1 MSRLL
6 LQGQTAADVL
16 ALVLTGLLVVLGT
29 LGLLIWLVSLSSR
42 LCRAKPP
49 TTMDPPSLTEAPQPI
64 QQAPHSNSFAAEETA
79 LAAAI
84 GAALAIVLEPEPT
97 KTPALP
103 TDGKEQ
109 PAAFHSNWTAVSI
122 QEQTHPFLPHPERR
136 SS

>member
-16 ALVLTGLLVVLGT
+16 ALVLTGLLVVL
-29 LGLLIWLVSLSSR
+29 IWLVSLSSR
-42 LCRAKPP
+42 LFRAKPP
-49 TTMDPPSLTEAPQPI
+49 TTLDPPSLTEAPQPI

-97 KTPALP
+97 KTPALS
-103 TDGKEQ
+103 TDGREQ
-109 PAAFHSNWTAVSI
+109 SAAFHSNWTAVSI
-122 QEQTHPFLPHPERR
+122 QEQTRPFLPHPERR
-136 SS
+136 PS

>member
-6 LQGQTAADVL
+6 LQGQTTADVL
-16 ALVLTGLLVVLGT
+16 ALVLSGLLVVVGT
-29 LGLLIWLVSLSSR
+29 LGLIFCVFSLSSR

-49 TTMDPPSLTEAPQPI
+49 TTMDPPNLTEAPQPI

-103 TDGKEQ
+103 TDGREQ
-109 PAAFHSNWTAVSI
+109 SAAFHSNWTAVSI
-122 QEQTHPFLPHPERR
+122 QEQTRPLQLQEERR

>member
-49 TTMDPPSLTEAPQPI
+49 TTMDPPNLTEAPQPI

-103 TDGKEQ
+103 TAGKEQ

-122 QEQTHPFLPHPERR
+122 QEQTRPFLPHPERR

>member
-49 TTMDPPSLTEAPQPI
+49 TTMDPPSLKEAPQSI
-64 QQAPHSNSFAAEETA
+64 QQAPSSNSYAAEETA

-84 GAALAIVLEPEPT
+84 GAALAIVLEP
-97 KTPALP
+97 
-103 TDGKEQ
+103 DDREQ

-122 QEQTHPFLPHPERR
+122 QEQTRPFLPHPERR

>member
-42 LCRAKPP
+42 LFRAKPP
-49 TTMDPPSLTEAPQPI
+49 TTMDPPNLTEAPQPI

-97 KTPALP
+97 KTPA
-103 TDGKEQ
+103 
-109 PAAFHSNWTAVSI
+109 FHSNWTAVSI
-122 QEQTHPFLPHPERR
+122 QEQTRPFLPHPERR